1 MRCLAG
7 VRHRALGSREAEDW
21 DVTEGWVTPSA
32 GQGGVKPGCGAEF
45 GVSTDIFMCVK
56 GLPHVPQSRGCPWGV
71 ENEVKEQ
78 QGHKGDGSC
87 WRGDQHSKPWGDVD
101 VAHPL
106 HLLLCWRQELVNL
119 DLSRDHFTSC
129 IHISSKSS
137 AVMCSC
143 MQLK

>member
-78 QGHKGDGSC
+78 QGGAAVPGEGMGAAGGGISTANHGVMWMWLTPC
-87 WRGDQHSKPWGDVD
+87 
-101 VAHPL
+101 
-106 HLLLCWRQELVNL
+106 
-119 DLSRDHFTSC
+119 TSC
-129 IHISSKSS
+129 S
-137 AVMCSC
+137 AGDRSW
-143 MQLK
+143 